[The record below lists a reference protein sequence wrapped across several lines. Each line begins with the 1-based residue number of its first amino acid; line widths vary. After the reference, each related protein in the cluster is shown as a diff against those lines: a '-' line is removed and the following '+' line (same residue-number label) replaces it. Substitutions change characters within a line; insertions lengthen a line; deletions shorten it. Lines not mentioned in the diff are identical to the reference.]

1 MSAASDLTRVSPS
14 LLLWPAYDPA
24 VKADLFS
31 TALVTANGTYL
42 VDPIPLHQDP
52 LNDLVNL
59 GPIQGIIVTNANHWR
74 AAPEFAAKFSVPIVA
89 KTESLPANSDVVFHG
104 IGDGAKIGHE
114 LSAMTIDG
122 AAPGEIALFWARAGG
137 TLIVGD
143 ALINFEPL
151 GFALLPAKYCTNQRA
166 MGRSL
171 RNLLDWQVERI
182 FFAHG
187 WPITTRAS
195 ERLRQLLD
203 ADAD

>member
-14 LLLWPAYDPA
+14 LLVWQAYDPA

-59 GPIQGIIVTNANHWR
+59 GPIRGIIVTNANHWR

-89 KTESLPANSDVVFHG
+89 KTESLPANSDIVFHR
-104 IGDGAKIGHE
+104 IGDGGRIDPE
-114 LSAMTIDG
+114 LTAIMIDG
-122 AAPGEIALFWARAGG
+122 AAPGEIALFWAPWGG

-151 GFALLPAKYCTNQRA
+151 GFALLPAKYCTNHCA
-166 MGRSL
+166 MRGSL
-171 RNLLDWQVERI
+171 RKLLDCRAERI
-182 FFAHG
+182 FFGHG
-187 WPITTRAS
+187 PPITTRAG